1 MAMSQ
6 VPRVSLFPAKLP
18 GCLVVLL
25 VLPWLLVAITAVV
38 EHPTAT
44 SMSMPRWLALQ
55 VIMLALR
62 VVASMELLRLQ
73 VRNSLRA
80 QRVWKALSVLVALLG
95 RLAVAALQLVRVVAS
110 VVLQW
115 QAL

>member
-1 MAMSQ
+1 M
-6 VPRVSLFPAKLP
+6 
-18 GCLVVLL
+18 VLL
-25 VLPWLLVAITAVV
+25 AMPWLLVAITAVV
-38 EHPTAT
+38 EQPTAT
-44 SMSMPRWLALQ
+44 SMPMPRWLALQ

-73 VRNSLRA
+73 VINSLRA

-95 RLAVAALQLVRVVAS
+95 RLAVAALQVRVVAS
-110 VVLQW
+110 VTLIRW